1 MDQAA
6 PAVLLRPQGAAV
18 ARSGRTLAEALG
30 YFAVSRV
37 VERDSENVLQ
47 EAAP

>member
-6 PAVLLRPQGAAV
+6 PAVLP
-18 ARSGRTLAEALG
+18 LG
-30 YFAVSRV
+30 YLAVPGM
-37 VERDSENVLQ
+37 VEPDSEYVLQ